1 MMMKKDI
8 TVFLIMFVILF
19 GIILFL
25 PDFIPI
31 HFNWRGEADIVVH
44 KFFLLIG
51 VIIPYSVYWQF
62 FREKRD

>member
-1 MMMKKDI
+1 MKKDFI
-8 TVFLIMFVILF
+8 VLLIMLIVLFV
-19 GIILFL
+19 IILFL
-25 PDFIPI
+25 PDLIPI

-44 KFFLLIG
+44 KYFLLFG